1 MHTTHTRL
9 DIAYRERTPKSIS
22 KISEKFKEMDDIKL
36 ILEVEKHR
44 ELYDLQ
50 HQFDKDNVDK
60 DQCWDI
66 ANAMFMY
73 HVSVKESSE

>member
-1 MHTTHTRL
+1 MHTTHTRA

-22 KISEKFKEMDDIKL
+22 KISIKL

-44 ELYDLQ
+44 ELLYDPQ
-50 HQFDKDNVDK
+50 QPFYKDNVDK